1 MMDADPITMPSM
13 VSRKRAL
20 LARKLSMAS
29 ETISLNIMV
38 LLALASVVSN
48 VFGSVAGLGGVV
60 VAIRS
65 SDSAIRR
72 LSVSQRFG
80 DSC

>member
-1 MMDADPITMPSM
+1 
-13 VSRKRAL
+13 
-20 LARKLSMAS
+20 
-29 ETISLNIMV
+29 MV